1 MPRSPIIF
9 SLFGCE
15 KLADI
20 IIKKSGFL
28 AGKITAH
35 QFPDE
40 ESLIKLETDVNDRTV
55 IFLANLNRPNGKILP
70 LLFAAETARELGAS
84 KVVLI
89 APYLPYMRQ
98 DKIFKAGEGITSK
111 YFAKLLSGYFDG
123 LITIDPHLHRWHDL
137 NEIYTIPTFVLHA
150 TDYIVNW
157 IKLNVKSPIL
167 IGPDAESLQWVQD
180 IAEKGD
186 FPYLILE
193 KLRHGDSDV
202 EISLPNIKHH
212 HDLTPILIDDIISTG
227 ITLIMTI
234 KQLQSLKLRLPICI
248 GVHAVFANDAYDNLL
263 ATGVEKIVTCNTIP
277 HISNGIDVS
286 DALISRIAFK

>member
-123 LITIDPHLHRWHDL
+123 LITIDPHLHRW
-137 NEIYTIPTFVLHA
+137 
-150 TDYIVNW
+150 
-157 IKLNVKSPIL
+157 
-167 IGPDAESLQWVQD
+167 
-180 IAEKGD
+180 
-186 FPYLILE
+186 
-193 KLRHGDSDV
+193 R
-202 EISLPNIKHH
+202 
-212 HDLTPILIDDIISTG
+212 
-227 ITLIMTI
+227 
-234 KQLQSLKLRLPICI
+234 
-248 GVHAVFANDAYDNLL
+248 
-263 ATGVEKIVTCNTIP
+263 
-277 HISNGIDVS
+277 
-286 DALISRIAFK
+286 